1 MASPFTP
8 PAPGRPDTAI
18 LLLNMGGPL
27 RLDRV
32 APFLLELFNDRD
44 IIRLG
49 PALLQPLIARI
60 IVGSRLKGVLQRYG
74 EIGGGSPILR
84 ESAAQAAVLRR
95 SLREAGRSEPV
106 MLVFRYA
113 APRAEGLL
121 RALRNRGITRL
132 LPVTLY
138 PHACRATTGSSL
150 RDLER
155 RAPAFGMRLL
165 EGVRHYALDP
175 DFLTAWEDR
184 LRAALTIHPEATVL
198 FSAHSLPRKQVE
210 QGDPY
215 QREIEACV
223 AALQDRLGAI
233 PGGYRL
239 AYQSKVG
246 PIPWLTP
253 NLARVIP
260 ELAGR
265 DVIVAPISFVSEHI
279 ETLHELDIEYAH
291 LATRSGLRS
300 WTRIPVPGT
309 HPAYIR
315 CLARRTLDALG

>member
-1 MASPFTP
+1 MTA
-8 PAPGRPDTAI
+8 PATAI

-27 RLDRV
+27 RLDFVR
-32 APFLLELFNDRD
+32 PFLLELFNDRD

-60 IVGSRLKGVLQRYG
+60 IVGSRLEAVRKRYT

-84 ESAAQAAVLRR
+84 ESAAQAAALRQA
-95 SLREAGRSEPV
+95 LREAGRAEPV
-106 MLVFRYA
+106 KLVFRYA
-113 APRAEGLL
+113 SPRAAGMLL
-121 RALRNRGITRL
+121 ALQNRGIRRL

-138 PHACRATTGSSL
+138 PHDCLATTGSSL

-155 RAPAFGMRLL
+155 LAPNFGMDLL
-165 EGVRHYALDP
+165 GGVRHYATDS
-175 DFLTAWEDR
+175 DFLASWEEG
-184 LRAALTIHPEATVL
+184 LRAALASHPEATVL
-198 FSAHSLPRKQVE
+198 FSAHSLPRRQIE

-215 QREIEACV
+215 QGEIEACV
-223 AALQDRLGAI
+223 AAIKTRLGAI

-253 NLARVIP
+253 NVADVIP
-260 ELAGR
+260 ELSGR
-265 DVIVAPISFVSEHI
+265 EVIVVPISFVSEHI

-291 LATRSGLRS
+291 LARSSGVRS

-309 HPAYIR
+309 HPAFIR
-315 CLARRTLDALG
+315 CLARRTLEALSEAD